1 MKKLKLLFFI
11 IIYFSIISFVIYIGL
26 KGIMEWYDR
35 PYFIEKTQDEKE
47 KNIILEEIPYKIVF
61 YYRGESV
68 EIKDSQYIISVWNK
82 IKEIPYYTQTTV
94 EDISNSSI
102 KGKFVFINNEY
113 KNFTVDN
120 DLKIENYYYGKEN
133 SDFILKFREQLINYY
148 KMSGFTSK

>member
-61 YYRGESV
+61 YYRG
-68 EIKDSQYIISVWNK
+68 
-82 IKEIPYYTQTTV
+82 
-94 EDISNSSI
+94 
-102 KGKFVFINNEY
+102 
-113 KNFTVDN
+113 
-120 DLKIENYYYGKEN
+120 
-133 SDFILKFREQLINYY
+133 
-148 KMSGFTSK
+148 